1 MTNPHRSAASAGRL
15 PSIRRAL
22 LLLGIAC
29 TAPTIFVAAGA
40 AYEDFLLRKERVYEA
55 ALASARSLAGELER
69 ELRGVET
76 GLRILATEDELQRGA
91 LPAFHRRLGD
101 ALRLQNVDGYMLLDP
116 QGVPLADSGMPNP
129 GRRSAAPCPTRR
141 WPRWDAA
148 ATSSWPACSAPPCIM
163 SRCWPSAYP

>member
-1 MTNPHRSAASAGRL
+1 M
-15 PSIRRAL
+15 

-69 ELRGVET
+69 ELRGVEA

-129 GRRSAAPCPTRR
+129 AGDPQRPVRRGAGQDGTQPRHRHGRPVQHR
-141 WPRWDAA
+141 
-148 ATSSWPACSAPPCIM
+148 PAQ
-163 SRCWPSAYP
+163 